1 MKTSFRFTC
10 PSNKQLQNVVGGV
23 LWSSFD
29 PKVWCIFLL
38 KHCNLSIRH
47 FNQASCQS
55 SKLFNWKRS
64 NVVFYIVILV
74 GQPQRQKMTILISS
88 IKHLFY
94 TFIKFVKSG
103 RTNIK
108 ALYVLQQD
116 VRAYTGKF
124 IYGLRLQVG
133 AWDTNIFFTAMV
145 SFECSSSYI
154 QLSLTWTLQW
164 SL

>member
-1 MKTSFRFTC
+1 MKINFRFTC

-29 PKVWCIFLL
+29 PKVWCMFLL

-47 FNQASCQS
+47 FNMSIF
-55 SKLFNWKRS
+55 KTFNWKRS
-64 NVVFYIVILV
+64 NLVFYLVILI

-94 TFIKFVKSG
+94 TFIKFVKSC
-103 RTNIK
+103 RMNIE

-116 VRAYTGKF
+116 VWAYTGKF

-133 AWDTNIFFTAMV
+133 V
-145 SFECSSSYI
+145 
-154 QLSLTWTLQW
+154 
-164 SL
+164 